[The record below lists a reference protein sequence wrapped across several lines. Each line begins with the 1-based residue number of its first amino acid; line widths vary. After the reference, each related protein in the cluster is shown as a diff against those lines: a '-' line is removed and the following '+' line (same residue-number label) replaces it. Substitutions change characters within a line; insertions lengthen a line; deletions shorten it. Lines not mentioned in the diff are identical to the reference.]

1 MFPKSIVMRYKK
13 DILLLGILIFLPIY
27 LAYSGLTLNIFNF
40 SIIFSLSITLV
51 CYYIIFFKYN
61 KIIYI
66 KLLALISSI
75 PLYFIYLLFFYSF
88 VFNKNYTW
96 VDLNII
102 NFKKPLISWVEGE
115 LNDLHK
121 EKNRKS
127 ADMQEEAETPL
138 ITENSESEIEFTEN
152 YEDEYE
158 YRNEEEVQAYEE
170 YDSYGDYESENQSG
184 YHVVDGYT
192 RSDGVEVDS
201 YVRGDPDGVE
211 ENNIEYMRDHGDQ
224 DGLEQAYSSLFD

>member
-75 PLYFIYLLFFYSF
+75 PIYFIYLLFFYSF
-88 VFNKNYTW
+88 IFNKNYTW

-102 NFKKPLISWVEGE
+102 NFKKPLISWVEGK
-115 LNDLHK
+115 LYDLHK
-121 EKNRKS
+121 EKNRKL
-127 ADMQEEAETPL
+127 ADIQEESGTPL

-224 DGLEQAYSSLFD
+224 DGLEQAYASLFD

>member
-102 NFKKPLISWVEGE
+102 NFKKPLISWVESE

-121 EKNRKS
+121 EKNRKL
-127 ADMQEEAETPL
+127 ADIQEESGTPL
-138 ITENSESEIEFTEN
+138 IAENSESEIEFTEN

-224 DGLEQAYSSLFD
+224 DGLEQAYASLFD